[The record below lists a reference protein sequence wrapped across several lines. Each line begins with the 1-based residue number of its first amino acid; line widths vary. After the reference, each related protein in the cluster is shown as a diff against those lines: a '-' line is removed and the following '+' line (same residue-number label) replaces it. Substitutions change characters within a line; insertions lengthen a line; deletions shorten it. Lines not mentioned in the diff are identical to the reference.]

1 MKRPLRLE
9 TIPLSYWSKTARA
22 TLTGRNDRWR
32 DDPESHS
39 VITAGARRALQSAAR
54 DCVKRT
60 GMCLIPA
67 RKFDLP

>member
-32 DDPESHS
+32 DDPKSHC
-39 VITAGARRALQSAAR
+39 VITPGVLRALQAAAR